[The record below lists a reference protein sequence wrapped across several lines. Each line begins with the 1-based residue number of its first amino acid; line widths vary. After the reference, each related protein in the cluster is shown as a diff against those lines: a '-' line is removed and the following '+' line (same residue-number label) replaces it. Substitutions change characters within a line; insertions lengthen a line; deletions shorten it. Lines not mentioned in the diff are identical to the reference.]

1 MSTKRKNQHSDYII
15 DPSLP
20 GGNRLFVL
28 SSEDETQ
35 QTTIVCKMFW
45 EFTRFNRKSWFEVK
59 V

>member
-45 EFTRFNRKSWFEVK
+45 EFTRFNRKS
-59 V
+59 